1 MARKIKL
8 NGHFSKSL
16 AGVFD
21 DFVVSQTAQGLSDIT
36 LTSYRHHLHSISN
49 HLDIQKPMDTLTRK
63 DLEAMVV
70 SMRVAGLAHNSISSY
85 CRVLRTFLNWCKH
98 GGMNIPELPNI
109 KDRMPVSGAVSLN
122 TSQIEEIARLN
133 TGVAVVHQSGWLNP
147 VLCKIDLFPSESF
160 CPLDYTPYEVPKDLL
175 LKARGV
181 FLELL
186 LCKRMKRN
194 VPPKQYCADAM
205 EVLSL
210 SRDKND
216 RKISQ
221 YIKDYLA
228 AGKMTAWDSFDEMC
242 RMVRTLFDADKLFH
256 PFPDD
261 AAEWNK
267 KAYAYMKAYA
277 RTDDSTIS
285 DFLAVSIISRN
296 SVTPQAKPFYF
307 KWLANKE

>member
-1 MARKIKL
+1 MESANLRGMSVEIL
-8 NGHFSKSL
+8 TNAIAEMRTYGEGFII
-16 AGVFD
+16 AD
-21 DFVVSQTAQGLSDIT
+21 QTPSIMSEAV
-36 LTSYRHHLHSISN
+36 ISN
-49 HLDIQKPMDTLTRK
+49 TGSKVIFR
-63 DLEAMVV
+63 
-70 SMRVAGLAHNSISSY
+70 
-85 CRVLRTFLNWCKH
+85 
-98 GGMNIPELPNI
+98 LPNI
-109 KDRMPVSGAVSLN
+109 KDRMPVSEAVSLN
-122 TSQIEEIARLN
+122 SSQVEEIARLN

-242 RMVRTLFDADKLFH
+242 RIARTSFDSDKLFN
-256 PFPDD
+256 PFPNDVAD
-261 AAEWNK
+261 WNK
-267 KAYAYMKAYA
+267 KAHEYMKDYVCINE
-277 RTDDSTIS
+277 STIT
-285 DFLAVSIISRN
+285 DFLAVLIMSRN
-296 SVTPQAKPFYF
+296 SANPQAKSFYF
-307 KWLANKE
+307 KWLADQE